1 LGAIV
6 ISRDYPLPLR
16 WGRVRVGVIHE
27 SPLTS
32 ILSRQGERKYF
43 NGLFST
49 EDTMREVVIAGYLR
63 TALSRSRPNDPA
75 RDWFHKLRADELM
88 ARLLPELM
96 QRTGIKS
103 EEIDD
108 FIVGSAYGVSE
119 QWTYGG
125 RFPIF
130 LANLPEKIPSKFVD
144 QQCGSG
150 MAAIHI
156 GSMEIATG
164 FADIVVVGGFE
175 HMTRVPMGAPLKDRG
190 IVSLNP
196 SLFTDP
202 VYKHWDM
209 VTSTNMGLTAEKLYS
224 QKEFT
229 KEDMDRWGT
238 RAHQLAS
245 KAQKEGFFKEEILP
259 IEAEQADGKT
269 LVVHQDQAVRD
280 DTTLE
285 GMRNLKP
292 AFKPDG
298 VITAGNSS
306 PLNAGAASMILMSR
320 ETAGKKGIRP
330 MATIRSIGFAG
341 VDPTIM
347 GVGPVPASRMAL
359 EKAGL
364 EVKDIDYWEI
374 NEAFAIVALNC
385 IKDLGID
392 PDRVNVMGGGT
403 AIGHALGATGT
414 RLVGTLAR
422 ILKVK
427 GGRYGLANA
436 CVGGGQG
443 VATIIERE
451 T

>member
-1 LGAIV
+1 
-6 ISRDYPLPLR
+6 
-16 WGRVRVGVIHE
+16 
-27 SPLTS
+27 
-32 ILSRQGERKYF
+32 
-43 NGLFST
+43 
-49 EDTMREVVIAGYLR
+49 MREVVIAGYLR

-88 ARLLPELM
+88 ARLLPELIK
-96 QRTGIKS
+96 RTGIKA

-156 GSMEIATG
+156 GSMEITTG
-164 FADIVVVGGFE
+164 VADIVMVGGFE

-196 SLFTDP
+196 SLFTDSA
-202 VYKHWDM
+202 YHHWDM
-209 VTSTNMGLTAEKLYS
+209 VTSTNMGLTAEKLFS
-224 QKEFT
+224 QRGFSKE
-229 KEDMDRWGT
+229 EMDRWGT

-245 KAQKEGFFKEEILP
+245 RAQKEGFFKEEILP
-259 IEAEQADGKT
+259 IEAEQADGKM
-269 LVVHQDQAVRD
+269 LVVDQDQAVRD
-280 DTTLE
+280 DATLE
-285 GMRNLKP
+285 GLRELKP

-306 PLNAGAASMILMSR
+306 PLNAAAASIILMSK
-320 ETAGKKGIRP
+320 ETAKKKGIQP

-341 VDPTIM
+341 VDPTVM

-364 EVKDIDYWEI
+364 QVKDIDYWEI

-385 IKDLGID
+385 IQELGID

-414 RLVGTLAR
+414 RLVGTLSR

-427 GGRYGLANA
+427 NGRYGLANA

-443 VATIIERE
+443 VATVIERE